1 MSIITGSAA
10 GSFSSGNTGGEEVQQ
25 QQQQELLNHANFHGS
40 NSFLSTTPPNINSN
54 GTQPKQPPQVKRKRN
69 LPGTPGI
76 IQTFFFHFEG
86 FFLFSFISFHFVFE
100 SNESWGEASKNSRH
114 N

>member
-25 QQQQELLNHANFHGS
+25 QELLNHANFHGT
-40 NSFLSTTPPNINSN
+40 NSFLSTTTNINSN
-54 GTQPKQPPQVKRKRN
+54 GTSTTQVQKQPPPAKKKRN

-76 IQTFFFHFEG
+76 
-86 FFLFSFISFHFVFE
+86 
-100 SNESWGEASKNSRH
+100 
-114 N
+114 

>member
-10 GSFSSGNTGGEEVQQ
+10 GSLSSGNTGGEEVQQ

-54 GTQPKQPPQVKRKRN
+54 GTQPKQPPQPKRKRN

-76 IQTFFFHFEG
+76 IQAFFFHFEC
-86 FFLFSFISFHFVFE
+86 FFLVSCHFFFE
-100 SNESWGEASKNSRH
+100 LNESWGEASKNSRH